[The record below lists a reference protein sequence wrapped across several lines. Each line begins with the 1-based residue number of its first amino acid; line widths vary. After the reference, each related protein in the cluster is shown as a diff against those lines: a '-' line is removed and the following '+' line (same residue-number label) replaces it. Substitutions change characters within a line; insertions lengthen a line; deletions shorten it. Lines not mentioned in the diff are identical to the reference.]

1 MRVITRILR
10 RDAALLICAS
20 SAFCASANK
29 DEEQKWAVSW
39 NAPFLSGNG
48 YGSEALATVVG
59 LNATLPSN
67 WSVSINQHGDQM
79 SNEFAMSLPSNLIKF
94 LSTASKRQYGLTQGD
109 KLGTGDRSN
118 VGLQEST
125 KGLAPE
131 RTVVVCHSEPGAWS
145 VPYALYLTEEC
156 PPILAD
162 KFNRKWGYVVGRT
175 MFETD
180 RLPNGWVDRLNNV
193 DEVWVPTM
201 HHKRIFE
208 DANVK
213 NVVVVGQ
220 GIDSNRWDPSK
231 AKPLDWRIID
241 PDRQCNENDVKFLS
255 VFKWEK
261 RKGHNLLIPTFW
273 EAFPPPRECSAEE
286 MRNGEC
292 KAPWSDGDG
301 DDDGDDQKQGACLI
315 IVTSLYHTD
324 PEEVIGDIERYWMES
339 TGQKA
344 REYEDMQG
352 VILLNG
358 LSEDQLIGLYKS
370 VDAFVLPSRGE
381 GWGRPYMEAM
391 AMGLPVIAT
400 NWSGPTAFVTEEN
413 GYLLKIKGLVDANL
427 DAFPGHKWAE
437 PDKDALKEL
446 LIRIRDDPEEGRQKG
461 AIARRDILNKWSH
474 EKIALDVAM
483 ELERIAKHGGKMP
496 SVEDERIDDIFVK
509 GQITETKAATM
520 KTEEEQIAAEEELK
534 RLVDDQEK
542 GKRSAAAEEEEEEEE
557 DDDDE
562 KSIRPSQEH
571 DEL

>member
-1 MRVITRILR
+1 MRLITTGAIILLSCVHFG
-10 RDAALLICAS
+10 ACSQEA
-20 SAFCASANK
+20 
-29 DEEQKWAVSW
+29 EEKWTVSW

-59 LNATLPSN
+59 LNATLPSS
-67 WSVSINQHGDQM
+67 WSISINQHGDSV
-79 SNEFAMSLPSNLIKF
+79 SNEFAMSLPADLIKF

-109 KLGTGDRSN
+109 KLGTGDRSL
-118 VGLQEST
+118 VGMQES

-145 VPYALYLTEEC
+145 VPYALYETEEC
-156 PPILAD
+156 PPVLAD
-162 KFNRKWGYVVGRT
+162 KFNRKWGYIIGRT

-180 RLPNGWVDRLNNV
+180 RLPEGWVDRLNNM

-201 HHKRIFE
+201 HHKQIFDE
-208 DANVK
+208 AKVENVR
-213 NVVVVGQ
+213 VVGQ
-220 GIDSNRWDPSK
+220 GIDSNRWDPAK

-241 PDRQCNENDVKFLS
+241 PDGQCNKDDVKFLS

-261 RKGHNLLIPTFW
+261 RKGHDLLIPAFW

-292 KAPWSDGDG
+292 KAPWAEGGGGEDGDN
-301 DDDGDDQKQGACLI
+301 KRGACLV

-324 PEEVIGDIERYWMES
+324 PEEVIGDIERYWAKS
-339 TGQKA
+339 TGRNE
-344 REYEDMQG
+344 REYEDMEG

-358 LSEDQLIGLYKS
+358 LSEEELIGLYKC

-400 NWSGPTAFVTEEN
+400 NWSGPTAFVTEDN
-413 GYLLKIKGLVDANL
+413 GYLLENRLVDANL

-437 PDKDALKEL
+437 PDKEALKDL
-446 LIRIRDDPEEGRQKG
+446 LVRIRDNLEEGQRKGRKARQ
-461 AIARRDILNKWSH
+461 DILEKWSH
-474 EKIALDVAM
+474 EKVALDIGK
-483 ELERIAKHGGKMP
+483 ELERIARFGGKMP
-496 SVEDERIDDIFVK
+496 TVEDEEKVDN
-509 GQITETKAATM
+509 GQVPKTEPVD
-520 KTEEEQIAAEEELK
+520 KTEEKMEAAKEELDLK
-534 RLVDDQEK
+534 KELVQERDEK
-542 GKRSAAAEEEEEEEE
+542 ESSSVAAAEE
-557 DDDDE
+557 DADADRGQDGQN
-562 KSIRPSQEH
+562 SRHDH

>member
-1 MRVITRILR
+1 MQVITSSVMR
-10 RDAALLICAS
+10 RFAALLICCAS
-20 SAFCASANK
+20 CAFCASAK

-48 YGSEALATVVG
+48 YGSEALAAVVG

-79 SNEFAMSLPSNLIKF
+79 SNEFAMSLPSDLIKF

-118 VGLQEST
+118 VGLQESR
-125 KGLAPE
+125 GLAPE

-145 VPYALYLTEEC
+145 VPYALYEAEEC
-156 PPILAD
+156 PPVLAD
-162 KFNRKWGYVVGRT
+162 KFNRKWGFVVGRT

-180 RLPNGWVDRLNNV
+180 RLPDGWAARLNNV

-241 PDRQCNENDVKFLS
+241 PDRQCNKDDVKFLS

-261 RKGHNLLIPTFW
+261 RKGHDLLIPAFW
-273 EAFPPPRECSAEE
+273 EAFPPPKECSAEE

-292 KAPWSDGDG
+292 KAPWSD
-301 DDDGDDQKQGACLI
+301 DDDDDKRGTCLI

-324 PEEVIGDIERYWMES
+324 PEEVIGDIERYWVES
-339 TGQKA
+339 TGQKV

-400 NWSGPTAFVTEEN
+400 NWSGPTAFVTEDN

-446 LIRIRDDPEEGRQKG
+446 LIRIRDNPEEGRQKG
-461 AIARRDILNKWSH
+461 TIARRDVLEKWSH
-474 EKIALDVAM
+474 EKIALDVAK
-483 ELERIAKHGGKMP
+483 ELERIAKYGGNMP
-496 SVEDERIDDIFVK
+496 SVEDERRENSVK
-509 GQITETKAATM
+509 RESTETKAATA
-520 KTEEEQIAAEEELK
+520 KTEEELGAAEEELK

-542 GKRSAAAEEEEEEEE
+542 EQRGSAEEE
-557 DDDDE
+557 DGDDE
-562 KSIRPSQEH
+562 DGQRSRPSQEH

>member
-1 MRVITRILR
+1 MLVITSSVRGLG
-10 RDAALLICAS
+10 ALLICATC
-20 SAFCASANK
+20 AFCATAK
-29 DEEQKWAVSW
+29 DEAQKWAVSW
-39 NAPFLSGNG
+39 NAPFLTGNG
-48 YGSEALATVVG
+48 YESEALATVVG

-79 SNEFAMSLPSNLIKF
+79 SNEFAMSLPSELIKF

-118 VGLQEST
+118 VGLRES
-125 KGLAPE
+125 KGLSPE

-145 VPYALYLTEEC
+145 VPYALYETEEC
-156 PPILAD
+156 PPVLAD
-162 KFNRKWGYVVGRT
+162 KFNRKWGFVVGRT

-180 RLPNGWVDRLNNV
+180 RLPDGWADRLNNV

-231 AKPLDWRIID
+231 ARPLDWRMID
-241 PDRQCNENDVKFLS
+241 PDRQCNQDDVKFLS

-261 RKGHNLLIPTFW
+261 RKGHDILIPAFW
-273 EAFPPPRECSAEE
+273 EAFPPPSECSAEE

-292 KAPWSDGDG
+292 KAPWSDADGDDG
-301 DDDGDDQKQGACLI
+301 DDDKRGTCLI

-324 PEEVIGDIERYWMES
+324 PEEVIGDIERYWVGS

-400 NWSGPTAFVTEEN
+400 NWSGPTAFVTEDN

-446 LIRIRDDPEEGRQKG
+446 LIRIRDNPEEGRQKG
-461 AIARRDILNKWSH
+461 ALARQDVLEKWSH
-474 EKIALDVAM
+474 EKIALDVAK
-483 ELERIAKHGGKMP
+483 ELERIAKYDGNMP
-496 SVEDERIDDIFVK
+496 SVEDERREDIIVK
-509 GQITETKAATM
+509 SQSVETSCNDKN
-520 KTEEEQIAAEEELK
+520 K
-534 RLVDDQEK
+534 RRAWR
-542 GKRSAAAEEEEEEEE
+542 GR
-557 DDDDE
+557 
-562 KSIRPSQEH
+562 
-571 DEL
+571 

>member
-1 MRVITRILR
+1 MQKMMNLTSSVRGFAV
-10 RDAALLICAS
+10 LLICAS
-20 SAFCASANK
+20 NAFCASAK

-39 NAPFLSGNG
+39 NAPFLTGNG

-79 SNEFAMSLPSNLIKF
+79 SNGFAMSLPSELIKF

-118 VGLQEST
+118 VGLQES

-145 VPYALYLTEEC
+145 VPYASYETEEC
-156 PPILAD
+156 PPVLAD
-162 KFNRKWGYVVGRT
+162 KFNRKWGFVVGRT

-180 RLPNGWVDRLNNV
+180 RLPDGWAARLNNV

-231 AKPLDWRIID
+231 AKPLDWRMID
-241 PDRQCNENDVKFLS
+241 PDRQCNKDDVKFLS
-255 VFKWEK
+255 VFKWER
-261 RKGHNLLIPTFW
+261 RKGHDLLVPAFW
-273 EAFPPPRECSAEE
+273 EAFPPPSECSAEE

-292 KAPWSDGDG
+292 KAPWSDADG
-301 DDDGDDQKQGACLI
+301 DDGDDGKRGTCLI

-324 PEEVIGDIERYWMES
+324 PEEVIGDIERYWVES
-339 TGQKA
+339 TGQKV

-400 NWSGPTAFVTEEN
+400 NWSGPTAFVTEGN

-446 LIRIRDDPEEGRQKG
+446 LIRIRDNPEEGRQKG
-461 AIARRDILNKWSH
+461 AIARRDILEKWSH
-474 EKIALDVAM
+474 EKIALDVAK
-483 ELERIAKHGGKMP
+483 ELERIAKYGGNMP
-496 SVEDERIDDIFVK
+496 SVEDERREDNVVK
-509 GQITETKAATM
+509 RQNIETKGATT
-520 KTEEEQIAAEEELK
+520 KTKEELGAAEKELR

-542 GKRSAAAEEEEEEEE
+542 EEQKRSDDTAEEDG
-557 DDDDE
+557 DDDRR
-562 KSIRPSQEH
+562 SRPSKEH